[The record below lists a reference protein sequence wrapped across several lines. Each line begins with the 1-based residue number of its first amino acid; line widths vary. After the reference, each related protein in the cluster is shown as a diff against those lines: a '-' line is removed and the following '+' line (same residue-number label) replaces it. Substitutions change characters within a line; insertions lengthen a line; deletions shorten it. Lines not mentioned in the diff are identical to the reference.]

1 MGTVIFIIIAIII
14 GLMISGKRASDKK
27 KDHLLGTL
35 NKMDE
40 NLVHLIGIR
49 SLGFNSS
56 TSKEQIITFIDKKWN
71 YLKSIERDHIILDV
85 MIADANS
92 AGNEIKAQRLM
103 AEKLKLTGGAPKF
116 YGEESSSHIND
127 VLVKFEEGLR
137 TLALKTIRENSENPM
152 VGTITLNLM
161 GDFRMAFENEVM
173 SKKRELD
180 FDEEVVRNA
189 IENIYTKIY
198 EEVFEIK

>member
-14 GLMISGKRASDKK
+14 GLMISGKRASNKK

-71 YLKSIERDHIILDV
+71 YLKSKEREHIILDV

-92 AGNEIKAQRLM
+92 AGNEKKAQRLM
-103 AEKLKLTGGAPKF
+103 EEKFKLTGEVPKHF
-116 YGEESSSHIND
+116 GGEGSSNIYD
-127 VLVKFEEGLR
+127 ILDKFENGIR
-137 TLALKTIRENSENPM
+137 TLALNTIKENSENPM
-152 VGTITLNLM
+152 VDTITLNSM
-161 GDFRMAFENEVM
+161 GISGNLLKM
-173 SKKRELD
+173 K
-180 FDEEVVRNA
+180 
-189 IENIYTKIY
+189 
-198 EEVFEIK
+198 